1 MSETNLK
8 AVTVY
13 FSEAEYQAIKTEADD
28 YEETVSAYI
37 KARLGFQIKRRGAP
51 LNNRNRSKQHS
62 DWHKIQEDSRQGKKR
77 EK

>member
-1 MSETNLK
+1 MDFMGQSNLK

-13 FSEAEYQAIKTEADD
+13 FTDEEYKSIKEEADD

-51 LNNRNRSKQHS
+51 LNNKNRSK
-62 DWHKIQEDSRQGKKR
+62 RQKEAPNKTKNKSHR
-77 EK
+77 KS

>member
-13 FSEAEYQAIKTEADD
+13 FTEAEYQTVKDDADD

-37 KARLGFQIKRRGAP
+37 KARLGFQIRRRGAP
-51 LNNRNRSKQHS
+51 LNNKNRCKQKKTTRAKR
-62 DWHKIQEDSRQGKKR
+62 HKKS
-77 EK
+77 